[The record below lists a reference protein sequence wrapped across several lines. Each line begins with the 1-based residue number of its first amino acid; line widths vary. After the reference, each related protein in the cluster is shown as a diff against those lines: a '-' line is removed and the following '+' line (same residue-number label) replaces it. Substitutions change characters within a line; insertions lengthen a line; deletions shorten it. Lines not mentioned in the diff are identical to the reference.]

1 MSTAIPGVSST
12 TSTGSTA
19 TTGSSTLTSDAFMKL
34 MINQLSHQDPLNP
47 TDSNQLLTQI
57 SQISQLQSNTTL
69 TSNLQTMTLQ
79 QSIGSAG
86 NLIGK
91 SIQGLDDGGN
101 AVTGTVTSIK
111 VQNKK
116 VRLELDNGTDLPMEN
131 VTTIAVA
138 NPASSSG
145 ALVAAL
151 SALANGSNP
160 ASASA
165 AAAANGTTAPTDP
178 VAPLAPAMGANSSSS
193 TVASLLSMLA
203 GAH

>member
-12 TSTGSTA
+12 TATGSTA
-19 TTGSSTLTSDAFMKL
+19 TTGSSTLSSDAFMKL
-34 MINQLSHQDPLNP
+34 MINQLSHQDPMNP

-57 SQISQLQSNTTL
+57 SQISQLQANTTL

-111 VQNKK
+111 VQNQK

-131 VTTIAVA
+131 VTTIAAV

-145 ALVAAL
+145 ALAAAL
-151 SALANGSNP
+151 SALASGSNP

-165 AAAANGTTAPTDP
+165 AAAGSGTPTNTI
-178 VAPLAPAMGANSSSS
+178 APLAPATGTNSSSS
-193 TVASLLSMLA
+193 ALAALLNMLA